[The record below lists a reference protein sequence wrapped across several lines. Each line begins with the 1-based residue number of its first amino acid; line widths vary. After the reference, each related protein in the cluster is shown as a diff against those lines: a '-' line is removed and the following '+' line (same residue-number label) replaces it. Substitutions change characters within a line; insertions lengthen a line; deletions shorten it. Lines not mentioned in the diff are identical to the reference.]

1 MSRKRKYVYVG
12 YYWSGSSWVSFY
24 SGRTRKDVELMCLMR
39 FGKDYRENPSA
50 FKIEK
55 EKVFLWI

>member
-24 SGRTRKDVELMCLMR
+24 SDKTRKDVELTCLRR
-39 FGKDYRENPSA
+39 FGKDYIENSTA

-55 EKVFLWI
+55 ERKR